1 MGRHFRGRIAHT
13 VRPSTK
19 RFTHP
24 SMRLRVACGRSA
36 ARGVRG
42 CVDTIVLERGI
53 ESYTSGMEARDK
65 DVYRELITL

>member
-1 MGRHFRGRIAHT
+1 
-13 VRPSTK
+13 
-19 RFTHP
+19 
-24 SMRLRVACGRSA
+24 MRLRVACGRSA

-53 ESYTSGMEARDK
+53 ESDTSGMEARDK

>member
-1 MGRHFRGRIAHT
+1 MWAFGT
-13 VRPSTK
+13 
-19 RFTHP
+19 
-24 SMRLRVACGRSA
+24 

-42 CVDTIVLERGI
+42 YVDTIVLERGI